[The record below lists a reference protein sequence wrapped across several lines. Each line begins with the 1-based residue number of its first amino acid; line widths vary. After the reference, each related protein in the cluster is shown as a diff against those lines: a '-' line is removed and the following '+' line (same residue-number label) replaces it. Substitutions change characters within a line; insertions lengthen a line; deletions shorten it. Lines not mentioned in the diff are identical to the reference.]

1 MAKHH
6 SECHANL
13 WISPGIARIL
23 GRAGRDIARSSRGA
37 VVLSV
42 GTIELLLLVAAIVA
56 IAARRFHIP
65 YGVGLVLAGIALSL
79 WPHFPQ
85 IELSRE
91 LIFIVLLPP
100 LIFEAALYIDW
111 RELRNDFAV
120 ILALATAGVLL
131 SACVTGLGLRYIAGW
146 EWPSALLF
154 SVLIAATDPVS
165 VIATFKEAK
174 KKGRL
179 RFLIEAESLFNDGT
193 AAVAFTV
200 CVALVLGQNVTPL
213 EAGAVLIETI
223 AGGILCGAGV
233 ASAALLL
240 AGRTDDHL
248 VEITLTTVGAYG
260 SFLLAEHFGFSGVLA
275 TLTAGLIIGNVG
287 TRSISEK
294 GKVAVQS
301 FWEYAAFV
309 ANSLVFLLLGIT
321 STKENFFHVWRAA
334 FAAIVLVLAGRA
346 AAIYLTLLPFS
357 RSSARVSARHQ
368 HVLFWG
374 GLRGALALA
383 LALGLPAAVPRRDEI
398 ITISFAVVA
407 FSVFVQGLTVIP
419 LLRRLGE

>member
-1 MAKHH
+1 M
-6 SECHANL
+6 
-13 WISPGIARIL
+13 
-23 GRAGRDIARSSRGA
+23 
-37 VVLSV
+37 VLSV

-56 IAARRFHIP
+56 MAARRLRIP

-79 WPHFPQ
+79 WPHFPE

-111 RELRNDFAV
+111 RELHSDFAV

-131 SACVTGLGLRYIAGW
+131 SASVTGLGLHYIANW
-146 EWPSALLF
+146 EWQSALLF

-193 AAVAFTV
+193 AAVAFAV
-200 CVALVLGQNVTPL
+200 GVALVLGQKITPL
-213 EAGAVLIETI
+213 EAGEVLIATT
-223 AGGILCGAGV
+223 AGGIVCGAAV
-233 ASAALLL
+233 AWATLLL

-275 TLTAGLIIGNVG
+275 TLTAGLILGNLG
-287 TRSISEK
+287 PRGAISTK
-294 GKVAVQS
+294 GKVAVES

-309 ANSLVFLLLGIT
+309 ANSFVFLLLGIT
-321 STKENFFHVWRAA
+321 GSKENFFHVWRAA
-334 FAAIVLVLAGRA
+334 LAAIILVLAGRA

-357 RSSARVSARHQ
+357 RSSAPVPFRHQ

-383 LALGLPAAVPRRDEI
+383 LALGLPAGIPRRDEI

>member
-1 MAKHH
+1 M
-6 SECHANL
+6 
-13 WISPGIARIL
+13 
-23 GRAGRDIARSSRGA
+23 
-37 VVLSV
+37 VLSV

-56 IAARRFHIP
+56 MAARRLRIP

-79 WPHFPQ
+79 WPHFPE

-111 RELRNDFAV
+111 RELRSDFAV

-131 SACVTGLGLRYIAGW
+131 SASVTGLGLHYIARW
-146 EWPSALLF
+146 EWQSALLF

-193 AAVAFTV
+193 AAVAFAV

-213 EAGAVLIETI
+213 KAGEVLIATT
-223 AGGILCGAGV
+223 AGGIACGAAV
-233 ASAALLL
+233 ALATLLL

-275 TLTAGLIIGNVG
+275 TLTAGLILGNLG
-287 TRSISEK
+287 PRGAISTK
-294 GKVAVQS
+294 GKIAVES

-309 ANSLVFLLLGIT
+309 ANSFVFLLLGIT
-321 STKENFFHVWRAA
+321 GSKENFFHVWRAA
-334 FAAIVLVLAGRA
+334 LAAIILVLAGRA

-357 RSSARVSARHQ
+357 RSSAPVPFRHQ

-383 LALGLPAAVPRRDEI
+383 LALGLPAAIPRRDEI
-398 ITISFAVVA
+398 VTISFAVVA

>member
-1 MAKHH
+1 M
-6 SECHANL
+6 
-13 WISPGIARIL
+13 
-23 GRAGRDIARSSRGA
+23 
-37 VVLSV
+37 VLSV
-42 GTIELLLLVAAIVA
+42 ATIELLLLVAAIVA
-56 IAARRFHIP
+56 IAARRLRIP

-79 WPHFPQ
+79 WPHFPEIQ
-85 IELSRE
+85 LSRE

-111 RELRNDFAV
+111 RELRSDFAV

-131 SACVTGLGLRYIAGW
+131 SAAVTGLGLHYVAGW
-146 EWPSALLF
+146 EWQSALLF

-200 CVALVLGQNVTPL
+200 CVALVLGQNITPL
-213 EAGAVLIETI
+213 EAGKVLIATTG
-223 AGGILCGAGV
+223 GGIVCGAAV
-233 ASAALLL
+233 ALTTLLL

-275 TLTAGLIIGNVG
+275 TLTAGLILGNLGPRGV
-287 TRSISEK
+287 ISER
-294 GKVAVQS
+294 GKVAVES

-334 FAAIVLVLAGRA
+334 LAAIVLVLAGRA

-357 RSSARVSARHQ
+357 RSSAAVSARHQ

-383 LALGLPAAVPRRDEI
+383 LALGLPASVPRRQEI